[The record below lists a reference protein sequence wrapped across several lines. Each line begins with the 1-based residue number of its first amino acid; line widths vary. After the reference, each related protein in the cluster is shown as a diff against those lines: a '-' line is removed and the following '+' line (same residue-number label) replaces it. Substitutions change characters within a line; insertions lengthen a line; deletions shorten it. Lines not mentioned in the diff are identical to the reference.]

1 MRGLR
6 FLHVGDRDQAHL
18 KTLLRLFQLAGDG
31 RAVGAL
37 RGELVL
43 RAQHREIGLRG
54 AQHGLLQRGFEVR
67 FALRQHV
74 LRSAQRNDGGPVEDG
89 LAQGET
95 PSGGRGVGRA
105 GFDDRGE
112 LAGRRGRVEQQGRAA
127 VAAGVIAGCVD
138 FREQHAAG
146 LRPDFPGG
154 HQAGLGLAQQRIA
167 HARLFIHLKQV
178 VRRSRKGHAG
188 QGRERGEQDELLHR
202 GRAADMNVWILTSRR
217 CRH

>member
-6 FLHVGDRDQAHL
+6 FLHVGDRDKAHL
-18 KTLLRLFQLAGDG
+18 ETLLRLFKLAGDG
-31 RAVGAL
+31 GAVGAL
-37 RGELVL
+37 RGQLVL

-54 AQHGLLQRGFEVR
+54 AQHGLLQCGFEVR

-74 LRSAQRNDGGPVEDG
+74 VRSAQGNDGGPVENG
-89 LAQGET
+89 LAQRES
-95 PSGGRGVGRA
+95 PCGGRGVGRA

-112 LAGRRGRVEQQGRAA
+112 FAGRRGRVEQKGCAA
-127 VAAGVIAGCVD
+127 VLARVIGVCVD
-138 FREQHAAG
+138 FREKNAAG
-146 LRPDFPGG
+146 LRPDFPGS

-167 HARLFIHLKQV
+167 HARLFIYLKQV

-202 GRAADMNVWILTSRR
+202 GRAADMNVWILTSG
-217 CRH
+217 HGH